1 MIIALEGIDNA
12 GKTSVA
18 QILEKKFIEKGKVTV
33 VSKELTTSVGGLIK
47 SSIKGEGLS
56 PISKAFL
63 FAADRQIRIESL
75 YSHDSFE
82 HVVIFD
88 RYLYSAIAYRE
99 AEGLEGSWVKDLN
112 KYVPPSDFNFYIDI
126 TAEESIRRNTD
137 KKFNIHYDVEY
148 LKRVRESYLR
158 YVNCGELIKIDGMA
172 GINGAAVSIFEILT
186 AKGVIV
192 WKHPDKIN

>member
-18 QILEKKFIEKGKVTV
+18 QILEKEFIEEGKVTV

-148 LKRVRESYLR
+148 LNRVRESYLR

-192 WKHPDKIN
+192 